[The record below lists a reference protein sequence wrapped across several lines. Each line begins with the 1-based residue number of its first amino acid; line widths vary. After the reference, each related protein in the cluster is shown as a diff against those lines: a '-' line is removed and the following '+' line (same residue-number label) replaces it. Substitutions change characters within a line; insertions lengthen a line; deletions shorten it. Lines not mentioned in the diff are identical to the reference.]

1 MRSKEG
7 DQCVVCMGVLM
18 GKWKHSGPAIC
29 PLSGGKR
36 GGGRDGRAEVCTQ
49 GSHGTSEVT
58 CAFH

>member
-36 GGGRDGRAEVCTQ
+36 GADGTDVLK
-49 GSHGTSEVT
+49 
-58 CAFH
+58 CAPKVPMAPAR